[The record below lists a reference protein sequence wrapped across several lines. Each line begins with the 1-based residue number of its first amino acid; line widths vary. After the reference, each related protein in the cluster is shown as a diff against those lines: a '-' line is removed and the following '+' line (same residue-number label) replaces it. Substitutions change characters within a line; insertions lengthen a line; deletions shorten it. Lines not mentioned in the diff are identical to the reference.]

1 MGVNIKEKIGYGS
14 VKKVQNKNAYILVV
28 AKKEGILRVLNLING
43 KLRTK
48 HRFDQV
54 INNILSNNK
63 YKELISDFTLNNSN
77 EFDNHWFAGF
87 SDADASFQVK
97 IVNRSTRRNP
107 EIRLNFQIDQ
117 KNDSLLKVI
126 KNHFGGNIGY
136 RKSQDTY
143 YYGSTSF
150 GSARKIIRYFD
161 KFHLQSRKYIS
172 YLKWRKIYPFRGKQ
186 HITEKGINKIIKI
199 KSSINVHN

>member
-14 VKKVQNKNAYILVV
+14 VKKVKDKNAYIWVV

-63 YKELISDFTLNNSN
+63 YKELISDFTMNNSN

-97 IVNRSTRRNP
+97 IVNRSTRKNP

-126 KNHFGGNIGY
+126 KNHFGGNMGY
-136 RKSQDTY
+136 TIENKHYTMLKHAMLKHKGFNMQVLTQQ
-143 YYGSTSF
+143 
-150 GSARKIIRYFD
+150 GSA
-161 KFHLQSRKYIS
+161 LLNPS
-172 YLKWRKIYPFRGKQ
+172 
-186 HITEKGINKIIKI
+186 
-199 KSSINVHN
+199 V

>member
-54 INNILSNNK
+54 INNIPRRGK

-77 EFDNHWFAGF
+77 EFDNH
-87 SDADASFQVK
+87 
-97 IVNRSTRRNP
+97 
-107 EIRLNFQIDQ
+107 
-117 KNDSLLKVI
+117 
-126 KNHFGGNIGY
+126 
-136 RKSQDTY
+136 
-143 YYGSTSF
+143 
-150 GSARKIIRYFD
+150 
-161 KFHLQSRKYIS
+161 
-172 YLKWRKIYPFRGKQ
+172 
-186 HITEKGINKIIKI
+186 
-199 KSSINVHN
+199 